1 MKADVNLIKA
11 IEEEKK
17 GNFKS
22 NLKFVLFY
30 ADWLKHTSNKIW
42 SEQQAL
48 LINSQLLGAD
58 QDRAR
63 YLTVKAA
70 GKRARAAQ
78 DISAVMEYL
87 IFSSSPFL
95 GLSWLKFMMGIN
107 DGFDIR
113 LLSNTPNRALNSPIH

>member
-1 MKADVNLIKA
+1 MRADVNLIKA
-11 IEEEKK
+11 IEEEKRM
-17 GNFKS
+17 NFKS

-30 ADWLKHTSNKIW
+30 GDWLKHTSNEVW
-42 SEQQAL
+42 SQQQAL

-78 DISAVMEYL
+78 DISAVMESDL
-87 IFSSSPFL
+87 
-95 GLSWLKFMMGIN
+95 
-107 DGFDIR
+107 
-113 LLSNTPNRALNSPIH
+113 